1 MRDEEARRE
10 RQWRAESGWD
20 SPCFHYSIGLPL
32 GEGQDDV
39 PALLRHVAKS
49 IEDLA
54 EHGAV
59 DVAGLMYS
67 NDEVNEYGQ
76 WPRVTVF
83 YTLD

>member
-1 MRDEEARRE
+1 MSVDDGGGSPRD
-10 RQWRAESGWD
+10 S
-20 SPCFHYSIGLPL
+20 SCFYYSIGLPL

-54 EHGAV
+54 EHGTV

-67 NDEVNEYGQ
+67 NDEVNEYGE
-76 WPRVTVF
+76 WPCVTVF